1 MDFQLQAAEL
11 HTEIIMG
18 QSERDSNCI
27 FCKIIAKK
35 IPATTVSESAD
46 YIAIRDISPQA
57 PTHILVI
64 PNKHVTDIRAFEAS
78 DALGK
83 LFQAAAGIAKQEQLE
98 SFRLVV
104 NTGADAGQTV
114 FHLHIHVLGG
124 RAMQWP
130 PG

>member
-1 MDFQLQAAEL
+1 
-11 HTEIIMG
+11 MG
-18 QSERDSNCI
+18 QSVRDPNCI
-27 FCKIIAKK
+27 FCKIIEKK
-35 IPATTVSESAD
+35 IPATIVSESAD

-57 PTHILVI
+57 PNHILVI
-64 PNKHVTDIRAFEAS
+64 PNNHVTDIRAVEQSA
-78 DALGK
+78 ALGK
-83 LFQAAAGIAKQEQLE
+83 LFQAAADIAKQEQLE

-124 RAMQWP
+124 RTMQWP